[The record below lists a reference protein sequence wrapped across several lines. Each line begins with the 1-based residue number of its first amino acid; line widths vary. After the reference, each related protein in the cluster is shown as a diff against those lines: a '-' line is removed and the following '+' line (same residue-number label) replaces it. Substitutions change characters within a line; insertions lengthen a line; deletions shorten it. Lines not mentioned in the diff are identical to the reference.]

1 MTHAVRRVA
10 ATGLAVALLTCA
22 PQAFGWG
29 ATGHRIIGVLGEKTL
44 PADLPAF
51 LHTPEAIEIVGE
63 MAREPDRFKGSGLTH
78 DSARDPGHFTDVDDD
93 GKILGGPALDALPP
107 TREGYDTAL
116 RAIDTA
122 EHKAGSVTE
131 YKAGYLPYSI
141 VEGWQHLV
149 KDFAYWR
156 ILKAAIP
163 LEKNA
168 DHKAWLVRDLKRRE
182 RTTLN
187 DIGYWAHFIGDGS
200 QPMHVSEH
208 YNGWGNFPNPN
219 GYTQDK
225 VHGPFEGAF
234 VRQNL
239 TVATVASVLPPPAY
253 CAAPIEVCTARYL
266 EATEA
271 SVIPF
276 YELQKA
282 GGFAGSDARGVAFAN
297 ARVAAGAAELRDLT
311 IKAWAASAHAS
322 AGYPAITV
330 DQALAG
336 VDAYGPLYAED

>member
-1 MTHAVRRVA
+1 MTHLFRRA
-10 ATGLAVALLTCA
+10 AGAGLALALLGSA
-22 PQAFGWG
+22 SQAWAWG
-29 ATGHRIIGVLGEKTL
+29 ATGHRIIGMLGEKSL
-44 PADLPAF
+44 PADMPAF
-51 LHTPEAIEIVGE
+51 LHTPDAIEIVGE

-78 DSARDPGHFTDVDDD
+78 DSNRDPGHFTDVDDN

-107 TREGYDTAL
+107 TRALYDTEL
-116 RAIDTA
+116 RKVGAD
-122 EHKAGSVTE
+122 E
-131 YKAGYLPYSI
+131 YRAGYLPYSI
-141 VEGWQHLV
+141 VDGWQHLV
-149 KDFAYWR
+149 KDFTYWR

-163 LEKNA
+163 LEKNPG
-168 DHKAWLVRDLKRRE
+168 HKAWLERDLVRRE
-182 RTTLN
+182 RTILN
-187 DIGYWAHFIGDGS
+187 DIGYWGHFIGDGS

-266 EATEA
+266 ETTEA

>member
-1 MTHAVRRVA
+1 MNHAVRRVA
-10 ATGLAVALLTCA
+10 ATGLAMALLTCA

-29 ATGHRIIGVLGEKTL
+29 ATGHRIIGMLGEKTL
-44 PADLPAF
+44 PSDLPAF
-51 LHTPEAIEIVGE
+51 LHTPDAIEIVGE

-78 DSARDPGHFTDVDDD
+78 DSARDPGHFTDVDDN

-107 TREGYDTAL
+107 TREAYDAAL
-116 RAIDTA
+116 RAV
-122 EHKAGSVTE
+122 GSSE

-156 ILKAAIP
+156 ILRAAIP

-168 DHKAWLVRDLKRRE
+168 DHKAWLKRDLVRRE
-182 RTTLN
+182 RTILN
-187 DIGYWAHFIGDGS
+187 DIGYWGHFIGDGS

-239 TVATVASVLPPPAY
+239 TLASVQAALPAPAY
-253 CAAPIEVCTARYL
+253 CAGAIDVCTARYL

-276 YELQKA
+276 YELQRA
-282 GGFAGSDARGVAFAN
+282 GGFVGSDPRGVAFAN
-297 ARVAAGAAELRDLT
+297 ERVAAGAAELRDL
-311 IKAWAASAHAS
+311 IVKAWATSAHAS

>member
-1 MTHAVRRVA
+1 MTNLVHRA
-10 ATGLAVALLTCA
+10 AGAGLALVLMASA
-22 PQAFGWG
+22 SQAGAWG
-29 ATGHRIIGVLGEKTL
+29 ATGHRIIGMVAEKSL
-44 PADLPAF
+44 PADMPAF
-51 LHTPEAIEIVGE
+51 LHTQDAIEIVGE

-78 DSARDPGHFTDVDDD
+78 DSNRDPGHFTDVDDN

-107 TREGYDTAL
+107 TRALYDTEL
-116 RAIDTA
+116 RKVGVD
-122 EHKAGSVTE
+122 E

-141 VEGWQHLV
+141 VDGWQHLV

-168 DHKAWLVRDLKRRE
+168 DHKAWLERDLVRRE
-182 RTTLN
+182 RTILN
-187 DIGYWAHFIGDGS
+187 DIGYWGHFIGDGS

-234 VRQNL
+234 VHQNL
-239 TVATVASVLPPPAY
+239 TLASVEAALPPPAA
-253 CAAPIEVCTARYL
+253 CRALIEVCTAQYL
-266 EATEA
+266 DATEA
-271 SVIPF
+271 SVVPF

-282 GGFAGSDARGVAFAN
+282 GGFVGSDPRGVAFAN
-297 ARVAAGAAELRDLT
+297 QRVAAGAAELRDLT

-336 VDAYGPLYAED
+336 VDAYAALYATD

>member
-1 MTHAVRRVA
+1 MTVAVRRVA

-29 ATGHRIIGVLGEKTL
+29 ATGHRIIGLLGETSL

-51 LHTPEAIEIVGE
+51 LHTPEAIETVGE

-78 DSARDPGHFTDVDDD
+78 DSARDPGHFTDVDDN
-93 GKILGGPALDALPP
+93 GRILGGPALDSLPP
-107 TREGYDTAL
+107 TRALYDTEL
-116 RAIDTA
+116 RKVGAD
-122 EHKAGSVTE
+122 E

-163 LEKNA
+163 QEKNA
-168 DHKAWLVRDLKRRE
+168 DHKAWLERDLKRRE

-187 DIGYWAHFIGDGS
+187 DIGYWAHFVGDGS

-208 YNGWGNFPNPN
+208 YNGWGNFPNPS

-239 TVATVASVLPPPAY
+239 TFASVKAALPEPAP
-253 CAAPIEVCTARYL
+253 CGAMIEVCTARYL

-282 GGFAGSDARGVAFAN
+282 GGFADADPRGVAFAN
-297 ARVAAGAAELRDLT
+297 QRVAAGAAELRDL
-311 IKAWAASAHAS
+311 IVKAWAASAHAS

-330 DQALAG
+330 DQAMAG